1 MNERGADQRAAA
13 AGQFLDKRELNIV
26 TDLRHNC
33 LHQAL
38 EVTTT

>member
-1 MNERGADQRAAA
+1 MNERGADQRAA

-33 LHQAL
+33 LHQAP
-38 EVTTT
+38 EVTSS